1 MVCIK
6 SSSRAC
12 FSGGS
17 GWGDLNIS
25 LDPIYERRSYYI
37 RFDDV
42 GDVWVYKDK
51 VHPPLNTN
59 SLWEPGFI
67 GIIGREHLDWYN
79 EHFVDVSEYRDKLID
94 ELL

>member
-1 MVCIK
+1 MIRMVCIK
-6 SSSRAC
+6 S
-12 FSGGS
+12 SGGS

-37 RFDDV
+37 RFDDR
-42 GDVWVYKDK
+42 GDVWVYRDK
-51 VHPPLNTN
+51 V
-59 SLWEPGFI
+59 LWEPGLI

>member
-1 MVCIK
+1 MIRMVCIK
-6 SSSRAC
+6 S
-12 FSGGS
+12 SGGS

-37 RFDDV
+37 RFDDR

-59 SLWEPGFI
+59 SLI